1 MKRLLSTMIVLLSLS
16 FMTYANEQC
25 NLTPVSL
32 NKYTPSAEY
41 VFQNRL
47 SPDLNIYTAIPE
59 STIISGDPILIFKN
73 KKSIGFQK
81 INESFEQNIPMLL
94 KEKWNI
100 NCKNQIVEITKKNY
114 QVLII
119 DDEKTLEGKN
129 RMTVFIIPKNKK
141 ISNYFY
147 LISFIGYT
155 HEQTIQMLIKD

>member
-1 MKRLLSTMIVLLSLS
+1 MKRLLSTMIFLLSLS

-81 INESFEQNIPMLL
+81 INESFGQNIPILL

-100 NCKNQIVEITKKNY
+100 NCKNQIVEITKK
-114 QVLII
+114 IT
-119 DDEKTLEGKN
+119 KC
-129 RMTVFIIPKNKK
+129 
-141 ISNYFY
+141 
-147 LISFIGYT
+147 
-155 HEQTIQMLIKD
+155 